1 MDGDEIVPAIKDDK
15 FKECNWEA
23 SLQGDLLVLHAG
35 PLILNL
41 LGFTKFHKVITLRV
55 LASLN
60 LNLSCTGA

>member
-23 SLQGDLLVLHAG
+23 GLQCNLLVLHAG
-35 PLILNL
+35 ALILNL
-41 LGFTKFHKVITLRV
+41 LGFTKFHEVIALRV

-60 LNLSCTGA
+60 LNLSSTGA